1 MAEIVRQQLTQSVSE
16 EDVIKI
22 IQSKIEESEKKV
34 TDRQSRERNI
44 VVFRMPEPNTN
55 LIKDR

>member
-22 IQSKIEESEKKV
+22 IQSKIEESEKEV